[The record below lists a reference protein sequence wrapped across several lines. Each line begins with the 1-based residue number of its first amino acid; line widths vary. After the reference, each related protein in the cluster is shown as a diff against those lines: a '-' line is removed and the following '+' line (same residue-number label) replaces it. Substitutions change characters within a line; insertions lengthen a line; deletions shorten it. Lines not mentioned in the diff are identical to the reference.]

1 MLEAGL
7 QSFLKTQR
15 RPRRH
20 QLIRFQFSISRYH
33 KIIHY
38 TTGYMLSAR
47 RAGLFNLLQK
57 GLHRWIYMQLNIE
70 IPAPWQQAGTRC
82 FITELFAEQLYIPA
96 IGRISKK

>member
-15 RPRRH
+15 RPRRD
-20 QLIRFQFSISRYH
+20 QLIRFHFSVNRYH

-57 GLHRWIYMQLNIE
+57 GLHRWIYMQPNIE
-70 IPAPWQQAGTRC
+70 IPAPWQHAGTRC
-82 FITELFAEQLYIPA
+82 FMTELFAEQLHILP
-96 IGRISKK
+96 IG